1 MSEARR
7 HVATRHPLGLV
18 LSGGGIRGLAHVGVL
33 KALAEEG
40 IRAEVVS
47 GTSAGAIVGALYGA
61 GYSPDEM
68 LEFFVEK
75 SPFRISKIALGKP
88 GFFDTAKVVADF
100 REYFPDDSFE
110 ALDAR
115 LFVTAT
121 DLVEARRVV
130 FSSGPL
136 IQPVL
141 ASSSVPFVFTP
152 TEIDGRL
159 YADGGIL
166 DNFPVDPLA
175 DLCEIKLGSY
185 ASPMREI
192 DRKSLESS
200 LAVSQRAFE
209 IGMHSASRQRFGQ
222 CDLVISPAELARFT
236 PFETKAMRECL
247 EIGYRATRARIDEIR
262 ALVDRRD

>member
-1 MSEARR
+1 M
-7 HVATRHPLGLV
+7 

-40 IRAEVVS
+40 VRPEAVS
-47 GTSAGAIVGALYGA
+47 GTSSGAIVGALFGA
-61 GYSPDEM
+61 GYSAEEM

-75 SPFRISKIALGKP
+75 SPFRLSKLALGKP
-88 GFFDTAKVVADF
+88 GFFDTAKVYDDF

-110 ALDAR
+110 SLSLP

-136 IQPVL
+136 IRPVL

-166 DNFPVDPLA
+166 DNFPVDPLS
-175 DLCEIKLGSY
+175 DLCDLRIGSY
-185 ASPMREI
+185 ASPLRDV
-192 DRKSLESS
+192 DRKSLTSTIS
-200 LAVSQRAFE
+200 VSQRSFE
-209 IGMHSASRQRFGQ
+209 IGMHSASRRRFGE
-222 CDLVISPAELARFT
+222 CDLVVCPPELARFT

-247 EIGYRATRARIDEIR
+247 DIGYRAARARMSEIR
-262 ALVDRRD
+262 ELVGRAK